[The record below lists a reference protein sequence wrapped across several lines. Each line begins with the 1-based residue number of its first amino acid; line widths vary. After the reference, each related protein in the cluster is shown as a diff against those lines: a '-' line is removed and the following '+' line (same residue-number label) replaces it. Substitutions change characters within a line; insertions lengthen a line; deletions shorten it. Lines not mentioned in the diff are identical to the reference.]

1 MKHCTILHKN
11 WLIYFHLLVS
21 QLILFVLRFDLMI
34 TSLSNSWNQVT
45 LIKLDTSPGSE
56 GPFVVTQEAINP
68 DDTTMTPCSWL
79 LRADGQWISLLQQV
93 LLPREE
99 KERVWFENA
108 KEVMTLLAS
117 LPDRPSI
124 IRTDIDPV
132 RHREAVG
139 IIREMSAERLREMAH
154 EWKSHH
160 EE

>member
-1 MKHCTILHKN
+1 MTA
-11 WLIYFHLLVS
+11 
-21 QLILFVLRFDLMI
+21 
-34 TSLSNSWNQVT
+34 SLSNSWNQVM

-56 GPFVVTQEAINP
+56 GPFVVTQDAIDP

-79 LRADGQWISLLQQV
+79 LRADGQWISLLNQV

-124 IRTDIDPV
+124 FRTEVDEAE
-132 RHREAVG
+132 HKEAVR
-139 IIREMSAERLREMAH
+139 IIREMSAERLREMAQ
-154 EWKSHH
+154 EWKLHH

>member
-1 MKHCTILHKN
+1 MASSLTNN
-11 WLIYFHLLVS
+11 WNH
-21 QLILFVLRFDLMI
+21 
-34 TSLSNSWNQVT
+34 VT

-56 GPFVVTQEAINP
+56 GPFVVTQEAIAS
-68 DDTTMTPCSWL
+68 DDATMTPCIWL

-93 LLPREE
+93 LLPQEE

-117 LPDRPSI
+117 LPEHPSI
-124 IRTDIDPV
+124 FRTEIDET

-139 IIREMSAERLREMAH
+139 IIRGMSAQRLREMAH
-154 EWKSHH
+154 EWKLHH